1 MITMW
6 EIHVQ
11 TNKTLGDI
19 MAQLKANGIASDFM
33 LCKDGDGK
41 LKVKHPTTN
50 MIHMFNVK
58 VYKELGDLI
67 EYEFGAWSEVEFN
80 YLKSI
85 MNDI

>member
-19 MAQLKANGIASDFM
+19 MSHLKTNGIASDFK

-41 LKVKHPTTN
+41 LKVKHPTANT
-50 MIHMFNVK
+50 IHTFNVK
-58 VYKELGDLI
+58 VYEELGDVV
-67 EYEFGAWSEVEFN
+67 EYEFGAWSETEFN

-85 MNDI
+85 MKDI